1 MSTYAIGDLQGCYD
15 ELQQLLQ
22 VINYNADKDQLW
34 FAGDLV
40 NRGPKSLETLR
51 FIKSLTNAVTV
62 LGNHDL
68 HLLAIANGH
77 PYTKHTLYEILKAPD
92 CDELINWLRQ
102 QPLLHY
108 DARLGFVMTHAG
120 IPPQWTL
127 EQAKNYAAEVEAV
140 LRSDSYPEFLK
151 HLYSDTP
158 VVWRPDLS
166 GWDRLRFITDALTRL
181 RFCNAQGNLDL
192 NAKGG
197 LDSQPEGYMPWFAVP
212 NRATAN
218 LKIVFGHWAALEGIT
233 NTPNVY
239 ALDTGCVWGRYLSA
253 LRLEDGKWFRV
264 RALKAS
270 I

>member
-22 VINYNADKDQLW
+22 KINYDPNKDQLW

-51 FIKSLTNAVTV
+51 FIKNLTHAVTV

-77 PYTKHTLYEILKAPD
+77 PYNNHTLYEILQAED
-92 CDELINWLRQ
+92 REELIEWLRR

-108 DARLGFVMTHAG
+108 DAKLGVVMTHAG
-120 IPPQWTL
+120 IPPQWNL
-127 EQAKNYAAEVEAV
+127 EQAQHYAAEVESV
-140 LRSDSYPEFLK
+140 LRSDHYSLFLK

-158 VVWRPDLS
+158 IVWRPDLS
-166 GWDRLRFITDALTRL
+166 GWDRLRFIIDALTRM
-181 RFCNAQGNLDL
+181 RFCNTQGHLDL

-197 LDSQPEGYMPWFAVP
+197 LDAQPQGYMPWFRVP

-218 LKIVFGHWAALEGIT
+218 LKIVFGHWAALEGET
-233 NTPNVY
+233 HTPNVF

-253 LRLEDGKWFRV
+253 LRLDDEQWFRV
-264 RALKAS
+264 RALT
-270 I
+270 